1 VEAERHGPS
10 ARRHDLEPAVARRRQ
25 NLSEFAGCLSQLARE
40 GRLSVVDIFTVDAPK
55 TKLLAQK
62 LKTMGLDD
70 DVLIITDVLDD
81 NLRLA
86 SRNLINVNI
95 VDVRSADPVS
105 LIRHASVVMTRSAM
119 AKLEEMFA

>member
-1 VEAERHGPS
+1 VS
-10 ARRHDLEPAVARRRQ
+10 AI
-25 NLSEFAGCLSQLARE
+25 LSQLARE
-40 GRLSVVDIFTVDAPK
+40 GRLAVVDVFTVDAPK

-62 LKTMGLDD
+62 LKTLGLDD

-86 SRNLINVNI
+86 SRNLVDVKI

-105 LIRHASVVMTRSAM
+105 LMRHASVVMTRNAM